1 MKHLRKLIATVSILF
16 GVIALI
22 VWALAFFAVKTIEDG
37 SVVTNLA
44 SSALNNPAVT
54 NLVTEAAQELVGD
67 SLEGEGLDLSAIGLD
82 GTVDDVISSFIGSD
96 SFQNGIAD
104 AVGAAHADFTDQ
116 LTGEDRAPAPLSV
129 NLDLSSILGEEL
141 QDQPVLGALVPD
153 DLVVPPI
160 AVQVLDA
167 SSFER
172 VRDVY
177 SWIAGI
183 AKVAG
188 WIGLG
193 LILFGILVSPNKRWI
208 LPKFLLGLGIA
219 STMAWLLVATI
230 NVERLAAF
238 IPGGGADGT
247 IGSAIVD
254 FIPQE
259 TIDGVAVRILQFGIG
274 SFVASLALYFLV
286 KALSRKKSSR
296 RDHDEQPAPAAH
308 VR

>member
-1 MKHLRKLIATVSILF
+1 VRVVAVVRRSF
-16 GVIALI
+16 R
-22 VWALAFFAVKTIEDG
+22 ALALFAVKTIEDG

-54 NLVTEAAQELVGD
+54 TLVTEAAQGLVGD
-67 SLEGEGLDLSAIGLD
+67 SLEGEGVDLSEFGLE
-82 GTVDDVISSFIGSD
+82 GTVDDVISEFIGSE
-96 SFQNGIAD
+96 SFQNGLGE
-104 AVGAAHADFTDQ
+104 AVEAARADFTDQ

-153 DLVVPPI
+153 DLEVPPI

-193 LILFGILVSPNKRWI
+193 LIVFGILASPNKRWF
-208 LPKFLLGLGIA
+208 LPKLFLGLGIV

-230 NVERLAAF
+230 NVERLSGF
-238 IPGGGADGT
+238 IPGGGVDGG

-259 TIDGVAVRILQFGIG
+259 TIDGAAFRVLQLGIG
-274 SFVASLALYFLV
+274 TLVASLALYFLV
-286 KALSRKKSSR
+286 KALSRKKSSK
-296 RDHDEQPAPAAH
+296 RDHDGQPAPAAH
-308 VR
+308 AR